1 MSVSLTVSKT
11 VDRGDVKRQGEGLGL
26 WDGCKGSWRC
36 MGICL
41 GGEVKV
47 GSRCKEPAENCPL
60 VVRLKASY
68 CRSSVSIEISVTLL

>member
-26 WDGCKGSWRC
+26 WDGYKESWRC

-41 GGEVKV
+41 GG
-47 GSRCKEPAENCPL
+47 GGQSG
-60 VVRLKASY
+60 
-68 CRSSVSIEISVTLL
+68 IEG